1 MRLSA
6 DQLAPSLGRKGLAP
20 IYFIS
25 GDEPLQV
32 LEAGDEIRRF
42 ARGQGFEER
51 IVMDVSK
58 TFDWR
63 SLHDAGANLSLFS
76 SSRLIELRMNGFKPG
91 KEGGLALA
99 EYAGQ
104 PPDDTV
110 LVITSEK
117 IDGKAQQGKWFKAV
131 DKAGI
136 IIQVWPVSPARLPAW
151 VQQRIRRE
159 GKQIS
164 ADAASLIAERVEGNL
179 LAARQEVDKLCLLV
193 DKDHIDID
201 DVLAVVADST
211 RYDVFALVV
220 DVFSGNIDRTLRML
234 HSLHKE
240 GVEPLA
246 IFGAFMWE
254 FRRVCSMAYQIESGQ
269 PREKVM
275 SGYYIRDDQRKRAIN
290 RVLDRHS
297 TERLQNLLQSAMH
310 IDRTMKGARK
320 GNARDALAWYLLSI
334 AGAGLKSNL
343 SLI

>member
-1 MRLSA
+1 MRLGA
-6 DQLAPSLGRKGLAP
+6 DQLVSSLERKGLAP

-51 IVMDVSK
+51 IVMEVNR

-63 SLHDAGANLSLFS
+63 SLHDASANLSLFS
-76 SSRLIELRMNGFKPG
+76 SRRLMELRIGGFKAG
-91 KEGGLALA
+91 KEGGSALT
-99 EYAGQ
+99 EYAQQ
-104 PPDDTV
+104 PAADTV

-117 IDGKAQQGKWFKAV
+117 IDGRAQQSKWFKAV
-131 DKAGI
+131 DKTGV

-151 VQQRIRRE
+151 VQQRVRRE

-164 ADAASLIAERVEGNL
+164 IDAASLIAERVEGNL

-193 DKDHIDID
+193 DKDQIELD
-201 DVLAVVADST
+201 DVIAVVADST
-211 RYDVFALVV
+211 HYDVFALVV
-220 DVFSGNIDRTLRML
+220 DVFSGNLNRTLRML
-234 HSLHKE
+234 QSLHRE

-254 FRRVCSMAYQIESGQ
+254 FRRVCAMAYQIESGE
-269 PREKVM
+269 PREKVLA
-275 SGYYIRDDQRKRAIN
+275 GYYIRDDARKTAIN

-297 TERLQNLLQSAMH
+297 TAGLQNLLQSAMH

-320 GNARDALAWYLLSI
+320 GNARDALAWFLLRV
-334 AGAGLKSNL
+334 AGAGLQNNL
-343 SLI
+343 SLV